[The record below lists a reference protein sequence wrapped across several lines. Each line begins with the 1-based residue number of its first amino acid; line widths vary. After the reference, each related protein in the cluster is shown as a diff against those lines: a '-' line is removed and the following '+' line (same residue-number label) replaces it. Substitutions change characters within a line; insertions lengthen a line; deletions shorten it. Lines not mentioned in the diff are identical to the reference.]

1 MTHICSIAERSFPRE
16 LRHAVPAKDSF
27 RILRFQQVEWF
38 FSGLG
43 SVVISDAAWNAALF
57 RVMDHREQPFT
68 IIKTLLPDN
77 KTMHFELFMDKE
89 LAMREIHHLQ
99 ASYICFQF
107 FMNEHEAEA
116 KAPVSASA
124 SASASVSALQGKQ
137 RNGMLTTVAW
147 RGLHLDLVDQLL
159 ASEET
164 TIPAIR
170 SGGII
175 VNAEDMDANNA
186 LILVDSDA
194 NARFLK
200 EMFPTSEAK
209 IACFLSRSKKV
220 VLDED
225 TTTVICHSSKAPFLP
240 GFRHERVYVYEKAL
254 DTVSDLIATS
264 CAPCFLVLE
273 PSSTSTKNA
282 LLARLRMTGV
292 DQHLLD
298 LARSDGTG
306 ILLDHLVSFLTLEET
321 SSQKCLETSNS
332 ILLLQ

>member
-16 LRHAVPAKDSF
+16 SRHAVPAKDSF

-77 KTMHFELFMDKE
+77 KTIHFELFMDKE

-116 KAPVSASA
+116 KAHVSAT
-124 SASASVSALQGKQ
+124 ALQGK
-137 RNGMLTTVAW
+137 RRDGMLTTVAW

-164 TIPAIR
+164 TVPAIR

-175 VNAEDMDANNA
+175 VNVEDMNANNA

-200 EMFPTSEAK
+200 GMFPASEAK

-240 GFRHERVYVYEKAL
+240 GVRHERVYVYEKAL
-254 DTVSDLIATS
+254 DTVSKLIATS

-273 PSSTSTKNA
+273 PGSTSTKNT

-306 ILLDHLVSFLTLEET
+306 ILLDHLVSFLTPEET
-321 SSQKCLETSNS
+321 LSQKCLETSNS

>member
-1 MTHICSIAERSFPRE
+1 
-16 LRHAVPAKDSF
+16 
-27 RILRFQQVEWF
+27 VEWF
-38 FSGLG
+38 FNGLG

-57 RVMDHREQPFT
+57 RVMDNREQPFM
-68 IIKTLLPDN
+68 IIKTLLPDD
-77 KTMHFELFMDKE
+77 KTIHFELFIDKE

-107 FMNEHEAEA
+107 FMNEHEA
-116 KAPVSASA
+116 KAMASA
-124 SASASVSALQGKQ
+124 SASTSQEK
-137 RNGMLTTVAW
+137 RRDGMLTTVAW

-170 SGGII
+170 AGGII
-175 VNAEDMDANNA
+175 VNAEDMDVNNA

-194 NARFLK
+194 TARFLK
-200 EMFPTSEAK
+200 DMFPANEAK
-209 IACFLSRSKKV
+209 IACFLSRSKKM

-240 GFRHERVYVYEKAL
+240 GFQQERVYVYEKAL
-254 DTVSDLIATS
+254 DTVSDLIATN

-273 PSSTSTKNA
+273 PSSTCTKNA
-282 LLARLRMTGV
+282 LLGRLRMTGV
-292 DQHLLD
+292 DPHLLD

-306 ILLDHLVSFLTLEET
+306 ILLDHLISFLRPET
-321 SSQKCLETSNS
+321 QSQKCLETSNS
-332 ILLLQ
+332 IQLLQ

>member
-1 MTHICSIAERSFPRE
+1 
-16 LRHAVPAKDSF
+16 
-27 RILRFQQVEWF
+27 VEWF

-57 RVMDHREQPFT
+57 RVMDNREQPFT

-77 KTMHFELFMDKE
+77 KTIHLELFIDKE
-89 LAMREIHHLQ
+89 LAMRETHHLQ

-116 KAPVSASA
+116 KALAPVSVSAS
-124 SASASVSALQGKQ
+124 QGKR

-170 SGGII
+170 AGGII

-200 EMFPTSEAK
+200 EMFPASEAK

-254 DTVSDLIATS
+254 DSVPDLIATN

-306 ILLDHLVSFLTLEET
+306 ILLDHLVSFLTLET
-321 SSQKCLETSNS
+321 SPQKCLETSNS